1 MNKQKEKENKLMRAH
16 AKRNSKEFSVRE
28 EKHSRYVVEYIHAR
42 GATILCRD
50 STVTSSYPEVP

>member
-1 MNKQKEKENKLMRAH
+1 MNKQKNKSMRAH

>member
-1 MNKQKEKENKLMRAH
+1 MRAH

-28 EKHSRYVVEYIHAR
+28 EKHSRYVLEYIHAR